1 MNTPDDHECSE
12 AEDWVIEPNPGPYG
26 KTVFQ
31 IQPIRI
37 ATLNIRGARMDK
49 IDRVV
54 DLMLRYHIQIM
65 VVTEAKRW
73 SGDLDARIRM
83 AGLEVDTNVIKIDSD
98 RGGVALMWNPTQV
111 NMHVRSKLDNTA
123 MTAEA

>member
-1 MNTPDDHECSE
+1 
-12 AEDWVIEPNPGPYG
+12 
-26 KTVFQ
+26 
-31 IQPIRI
+31 
-37 ATLNIRGARMDK
+37 MDK

-54 DLMLRYHIQIM
+54 DLMIRYHIQIM